1 MDQDAALTMT
11 DTAASPLVTAKP
23 TAAAGPADETTARPP
38 AGEAAGRSRETARE
52 TRETAREIRESARQ
66 TRETAGQTRET
77 ARQTR
82 EQARETARDGRDA
95 ARQAE
100 AAERTDGRSRR
111 GTRARI
117 QAVAVEMFTEHGYEA
132 TSLREIAE
140 ALGVTK
146 AALYYHF
153 KSKEDI
159 VRSLVEDYF
168 GRIDAL
174 VAWGENEPAGP
185 GRRAEI
191 LRRYV
196 AIVQEGEAAFRMLH
210 QNQAAIKSLSGSK
223 NTGQLFRERMGP
235 LIGLLTGP
243 SPGLED
249 RLRAAMALGGISMGW
264 MVFSEEEPDRSR
276 LSAAVLQVAT
286 EIAG

>member
-11 DTAASPLVTAKP
+11 DTAASPTVTAKP
-23 TAAAGPADETTARPP
+23 TATAGP
-38 AGEAAGRSRETARE
+38 AGEA
-52 TRETAREIRESARQ
+52 
-66 TRETAGQTRET
+66 TAGQTGGAT
-77 ARQTR
+77 AG
-82 EQARETARDGRDA
+82 ATAGRA
-95 ARQAE
+95 T
-100 AAERTDGRSRR
+100 ERTDGRSRR

-117 QAVAVEMFTEHGYEA
+117 QAVAVEMFTEHGYEK

-168 GRIDAL
+168 GRVDAL
-174 VAWGENEPAGP
+174 VTWAEGEPAGP
-185 GRRAEI
+185 ATRAEI

-210 QNQAAIKSLSGSK
+210 QNQAAIKGLATSK
-223 NTGQLFRERMGP
+223 NTGELFRERLGL
-235 LIGLLTGP
+235 LIRLLTGP
-243 SPGLED
+243 GAALED

-264 MVFSEEEPDRSR
+264 MVFSEEEPDRAR
-276 LSAAVLQVAT
+276 LSAAVLEVAS
-286 EIAG
+286 EIVS

>member
-1 MDQDAALTMT
+1 MSRSAALTMT
-11 DTAASPLVTAKP
+11 DTAASPIVTAKP
-23 TAAAGPADETTARPP
+23 AATAGPADETTARP
-38 AGEAAGRSRETARE
+38 ADAATARH
-52 TRETAREIRESARQ
+52 TREA
-66 TRETAGQTRET
+66 

-82 EQARETARDGRDA
+82 EQDRKTARQDRDA
-95 ARQAE
+95 ARQAG
-100 AAERTDGRSRR
+100 AATERTDGRSRR

-117 QAVAVEMFTEHGYEA
+117 QAVAVEMFTEHGYEK

-168 GRIDAL
+168 GRVDAL
-174 VAWGENEPAGP
+174 VSWGENEPPGP
-185 GRRAEI
+185 ATRAEI

-210 QNQAAIKSLSGSK
+210 QNQAAIKTLAGSK
-223 NTGQLFRERMGP
+223 NTGELFRERLGL
-235 LIGLLTGP
+235 LIALLTGP
-243 SPGLED
+243 GAGLED

-276 LSAAVLQVAT
+276 LSAAVLQVAS